1 MRLTLALAW
10 RNLWRN
16 RRRAIL
22 TLLAVLV
29 PVLLLNLMWGLKGAF
44 LRNMFENTTL
54 LETGHLQIHEA
65 GYRELGNTLPLIRDV
80 RPVLDALESDESVRW
95 YTVRIEVPALAAN
108 SDRSRG
114 VMLQGI
120 EPDKAR
126 QISLMD
132 EWVTQGRPLAAG
144 DRKTAIAGEALLSK
158 LDADVDGTFILMT
171 SHPQTGTGVLVPT
184 VVGGIDPPSRA
195 LSQGIVQVPLA
206 DARALVKNP
215 NAATSV
221 VVLLEGVNGPW
232 DQPQIEAAVA
242 RLGEALG
249 DGYAVES
256 WHELAPETAALF
268 NVIGPIYLVFS
279 LIFFLL
285 GGLVVLNTLYLSV
298 LERTRELGVV
308 LALGSSRRRV
318 LGWIETE
325 SVLLAGI
332 GSLIGSALGALLVW
346 WGGFG
351 FELPQAYGEIMSAI
365 NMTNT
370 FYLHMTLAEGV
381 LSGTLMFAIA
391 LLAAAYPG
399 WRASRLEPVEAMR
412 FVG

>member
-1 MRLTLALAW
+1 MRLTLTLAW
-10 RNLWRN
+10 RNLLRN

-44 LRNMFENTTL
+44 LRNLFENTTL
-54 LETGHLQIHEA
+54 LETGHLQIHQA
-65 GYRELGNTLPLIRDV
+65 DYRELSNTIPLIQDV
-80 RPVLDALESDESVRW
+80 RPALDALESDKSVRW
-95 YTVRIEVPALAAN
+95 YTVRIELPALAAN
-108 SDRSRG
+108 GDRSRG
-114 VMLQGI
+114 VILQGV

-126 QISLMD
+126 AISLMD
-132 EWVTQGRPLAAG
+132 EWVTQGRPLLPG
-144 DRKTAIAGEALLSK
+144 DRKVAVAGEALLDK
-158 LDADVDGTFILMT
+158 LDAAVDASFILMT
-171 SHPQTGTGVLVPT
+171 SHPQTGTGVLVPRI
-184 VVGGIDPPSRA
+184 VGGIDPPSRE
-195 LSQGIVQVPLA
+195 LSQGIVQITLA
-206 DARALVKNP
+206 DARDLVRNP
-215 NAATSV
+215 NAATGV
-221 VVLLEGVNGPW
+221 VVLLEDVHGPW
-232 DQPQIEAAVA
+232 DQAVIDAAVA
-242 RLGEALG
+242 RLQAALG
-249 DGYAVES
+249 DDYAVEP
-256 WHELAPETAALF
+256 WQELTPETASLF
-268 NVIGPIYLVFS
+268 NIIGPIYLVFS

-308 LALGSSRRRV
+308 LALGGSRRRV
-318 LGWIETE
+318 LGLIETE

-332 GSLIGSALGALLVW
+332 GSLLGSALGALLVW

-351 FELPQAYGEIMSAI
+351 FELPQAYGELMSAI

-370 FYLHMTLAEGV
+370 FYLRMTLAEGL
-381 LSGTLMFAIA
+381 LSGTMMFAIA